1 MTDVEDVAVVSVVV
15 EVAGPLVVE
24 VIDVVVVVGLPLL
37 WQFHKPLWQSRVFG
51 MKGKH
56 SCTSSSTH
64 GPDVPKIH
72 CRQSSVDSVVLVCDV
87 VVIEV
92 GTIIDVTVVSVV
104 TVAVDV
110 TEVIDVAVIAVEEV
124 TLETVVKVLV
134 VVAVVS
140 VVVVVGSAH
149 L

>member
-15 EVAGPLVVE
+15 EVTGLLVVE
-24 VIDVVVVVGLPLL
+24 VIDVEVVVGLPLL

-51 MKGKH
+51 TKGKH
-56 SCTSSSTH
+56 SCASSSTH

-110 TEVIDVAVIAVEEV
+110 TEVTDVAVTAVEEV
-124 TLETVVKVLV
+124 TLV